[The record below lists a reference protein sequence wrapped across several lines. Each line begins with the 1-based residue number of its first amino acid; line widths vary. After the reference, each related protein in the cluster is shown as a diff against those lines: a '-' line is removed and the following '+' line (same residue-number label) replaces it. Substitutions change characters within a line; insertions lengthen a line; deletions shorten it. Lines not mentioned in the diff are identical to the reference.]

1 MKSPLHHSPSTIPP
15 PPPQECF
22 ETNNFQTDPN
32 VIKITKDDS
41 SSNWFIF
48 KLSFFLTS
56 ICLVWQL
63 SGFVL
68 PADPAQHPAHLLLP
82 GLRPLIRFSF
92 GSEFGFFCSS
102 VCNLQHPNHPSEDV
116 PHHQPPPIC
125 LWAPP
130 RQYSQIQYVK
140 ANIFLLVLEIQFQV
154 CKHIDVHLL
163 GYKVLPYQFRGCAL
177 KICISKLRM
186 RIVSNQYPPV

>member
-1 MKSPLHHSPSTIPP
+1 MIHRPI
-15 PPPQECF
+15 
-22 ETNNFQTDPN
+22 
-32 VIKITKDDS
+32 S
-41 SSNWFIF
+41 SS
-48 KLSFFLTS
+48 LSCPFFLTS

-92 GSEFGFFCSS
+92 GSEFEFFCSE

-116 PHHQPPPIC
+116 LHHQPPPIC

-140 ANIFLLVLEIQFQV
+140 ANILHPSSCFNKLASLEAILVGNSA
-154 CKHIDVHLL
+154 D
-163 GYKVLPYQFRGCAL
+163 
-177 KICISKLRM
+177 
-186 RIVSNQYPPV
+186 PVTDRAEM